1 MDKEKQRCLFD
12 FFSLLKLPMLTVN
25 QFFIQIRIFMG
36 NTFSKSPLVCHYH
49 HNDLLCI
56 QSLDCFYQSIY
67 QLFYRQQSF
76 LHYCISGKNA
86 LHKLDIDSLENE
98 KIIR

>member
-36 NTFSKSPLVCHYH
+36 NTFSIFPLVCHFH
-49 HNDLLCI
+49 HNDPLCI
-56 QSLDCFYQSIY
+56 
-67 QLFYRQQSF
+67 
-76 LHYCISGKNA
+76 
-86 LHKLDIDSLENE
+86 
-98 KIIR
+98 